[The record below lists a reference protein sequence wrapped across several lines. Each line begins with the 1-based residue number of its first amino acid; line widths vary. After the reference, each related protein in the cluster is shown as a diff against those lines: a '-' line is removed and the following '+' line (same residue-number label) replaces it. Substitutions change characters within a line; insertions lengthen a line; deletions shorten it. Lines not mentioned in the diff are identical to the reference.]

1 MGISR
6 LNNLRKNSVIK
17 PKFRRIDIM
26 FSTMREAPFGLLYFT
41 GSGQFN
47 VEMRNHALS
56 LGYSLSEYGL
66 KKEKKFVDNNGKP
79 FETEQ
84 DIFKFLGIKY
94 VEPKDRKGGIINDNL
109 I

>member
-1 MGISR
+1 MGISKLPRHKIHRR
-6 LNNLRKNSVIK
+6 LDMIYTDYSNYA
-17 PKFRRIDIM
+17 F
-26 FSTMREAPFGLLYFT
+26 TLLYFT

-66 KKEKKFVDNNGKP
+66 KNNGKFVDNKGKS

-94 VEPKDRKGGIINDNL
+94 IKPEDRKAGIIKDNL
-109 I
+109 IIK

>member
-1 MGISR
+1 MIYT
-6 LNNLRKNSVIK
+6 NYTNYA
-17 PKFRRIDIM
+17 F
-26 FSTMREAPFGLLYFT
+26 TLLYFT

-47 VEMRNHALS
+47 IEMRNHALS

-66 KKEKKFVDNNGKP
+66 KKKGKLINDT

-94 VEPKDRKGGIINDNL
+94 IEPFERKAGILKDLIIKE
-109 I
+109 